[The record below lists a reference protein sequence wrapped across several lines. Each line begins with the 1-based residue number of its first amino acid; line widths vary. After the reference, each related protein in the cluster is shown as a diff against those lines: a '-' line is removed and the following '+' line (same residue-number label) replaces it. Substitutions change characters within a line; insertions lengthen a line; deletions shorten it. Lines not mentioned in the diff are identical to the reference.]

1 MKVAIATNGKDTS
14 GDIADRFGRAGG
26 FVIIDT
32 ETGDHE
38 YLSNSGN
45 IGRGH
50 GAGVQTTKL
59 VAETGAEA
67 VIGPH
72 FGPSAYYTLD
82 EVGIKVYRGSGSIE
96 KAIEDFKAGNLEEV
110 SSANVPSHH
119 GGGSAG
125 GGGRGGCNY

>member
-1 MKVAIATNGKDTS
+1 MKVAIATNGKDMS

-26 FVIIDT
+26 FVIVDT
-32 ETGDHE
+32 ETGEHE
-38 YLSNSGN
+38 YLSNSAN
-45 IGRGH
+45 VSRGH

-59 VAETGAEA
+59 IAETGAEA

-72 FGPSAYYTLD
+72 FGPSAYHTLE
-82 EVGIKVYRGSGSIE
+82 EVGVRVYRGSGSIK

-110 SSANVPSHH
+110 SSANVPGHH
-119 GGGSAG
+119 G